1 MQIAKKMIEKVLYFA
16 HGRIYIFFALTYE
29 RCGSQIA
36 FCNSSD
42 NFVAALKQKS
52 SDTQS
57 GTLEKMIV
65 ASGSVATDVDLNRLN
80 GIRSRRQS

>member
-1 MQIAKKMIEKVLYFA
+1 MGA
-16 HGRIYIFFALTYE
+16 YINLLRSLTSVVVH
-29 RCGSQIA
+29 RSL

-42 NFVAALKQKS
+42 NFVAAPKQKS